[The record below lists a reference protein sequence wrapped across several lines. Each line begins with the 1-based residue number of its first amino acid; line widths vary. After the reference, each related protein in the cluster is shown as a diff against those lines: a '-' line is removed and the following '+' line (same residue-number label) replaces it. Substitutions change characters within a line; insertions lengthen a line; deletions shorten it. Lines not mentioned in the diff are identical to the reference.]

1 MKKNQQLLRHLS
13 GLMLLMAV
21 LLNSVTFAQKSKKND
36 LPSDTLKSDVL
47 GGLKWRGIGPAFT
60 SGRIAVLAVNPE
72 NHSEYYVGVASGHI
86 WKTINN
92 GTTFTPVFDN
102 YGAYSIGALTIDPNN
117 TQVVWAGT
125 GENNH
130 QRALGYGN
138 GVYKSEDGG
147 KSWKN
152 MGLKDSR
159 QIGKIL
165 IDPRNSDVVY
175 VAAEGSVWGPGGER
189 GLYKSIDGGKTW
201 ERILF
206 VSENTGIN
214 HLTMDPRNP
223 DVIYATS
230 EQRRR
235 HFYTK
240 IGGGPE
246 SAVYKTTD
254 AGKNWQ
260 KLTNGTPSG
269 HVGGMC
275 IEVSPANPDIV
286 YLIAEAQD
294 DNGGFFRSTNRGASW
309 SKMSSYT
316 SSGQYFNIIVPDPVD
331 AEKVYSME
339 VVSKV
344 TTDGGKTWNNIG
356 LKNRH
361 VDDHCMW
368 IDPGDT
374 RHWTIGGDGGLYE
387 TYDNGENYIF
397 KSNLPV
403 TQFYRVNVD
412 NSLPFYWVYGGTQDN
427 NSMGGPSQ
435 NINSAGVASDE
446 WVVTLGGDGFWQ
458 AIEKDNPNIVYSA
471 YQYGNIYRYDK
482 ASGEAMKIKP
492 EPRKNELHYR
502 WNWDSPFILSKH
514 NQTTLYMAANKVFK
528 STDRGQSWEVIS
540 EDITRN
546 EDRNQF
552 KVMDKYWP
560 SNAVAKDVSTSQW
573 GTVVALAESP
583 VKAGLIY
590 AGTDDGLIQI
600 SEDDGKNWRKA
611 ENFPSVPKY
620 AYVSD
625 VFPSR
630 FDENIVYATFNNI
643 KSDDFTA
650 YVLKSTDKGRS
661 WTSISA
667 NLPKETVHTIAQDF
681 INPDLLFAGTEYS
694 FYFSVDGGKIWTK
707 LTNGMPDI
715 AVRDIAIQE
724 REHDLVVATF
734 GRGFYILHNYSPL
747 REINAKKLSETEAI
761 LFPVKDALMYLE
773 SDSRYGQG
781 SMYFTAPN
789 PEFGATFTY
798 FLKETPKSLKQ
809 DRLKKEK
816 ELFEKGEPIPQPSRE
831 TLLAEA
837 DEQAAYLIFTIKDAD
852 GNIVR
857 KLYQAPQKGINRV
870 NWKLRFDSPSAR
882 TSDKAEFKPTD
893 NNRDGHMILPG
904 KYSVEMAM
912 NVNGTEKKLGEA
924 QTFNAVL
931 LNNTTLPAK
940 DRPAL
945 NSFYAEAAHAWRIV
959 DGAERFAAELRKRNE
974 NIRQL
979 LHYTYTAPDALR
991 EKTREISRQLKA
1003 IDFLLNGTEAKAS
1016 FEEVPPEQVS
1026 VNYRLGVVL
1035 AGTWGST
1042 SEPTKAMHENLKLVN
1057 EAIPQLHAQLQAI
1070 DKELE
1075 SIEST
1080 LDDLKTPYTPGRLPR
1095 LE

>member
-1 MKKNQQLLRHLS
+1 MKRIFSREQHLPVYLLIAAILLVMNVNAQKNKKNES
-13 GLMLLMAV
+13 
-21 LLNSVTFAQKSKKND
+21 N
-36 LPSDTLKSDVL
+36 SDTLKSELL
-47 GGLKWRGIGPAFT
+47 GGMSWRGIGPAFT
-60 SGRIAVLAVNPE
+60 SGRIAVLAVNPQ

-86 WKTINN
+86 WKTVNN
-92 GTTFTPVFDN
+92 GTTFTPIFDN

-138 GVYKSEDGG
+138 GVYKSDDGG

-152 MGLKDSR
+152 MGLKESR

-189 GLYKSIDGGKTW
+189 GLYKTTDGGKNW
-201 ERILF
+201 EKVLNI
-206 VSENTGIN
+206 SENTGVN
-214 HLTMDPRNP
+214 HMTMDPRNP

-269 HVGGMC
+269 DAGGMC

-286 YLIAEAQD
+286 YLIAEAAD
-294 DNGGFFRSTNRGASW
+294 DNGGFFRSTNHGASW

-316 SSGQYFNIIVPDPVD
+316 SSGQYFNILVCDPVNPD
-331 AEKVYSME
+331 KVFNMD

-344 TTDGGKTWNNIG
+344 TTDGGKTWNSLG

-368 IDPGDT
+368 VDPTDT
-374 RHWTIGGDGGLYE
+374 NHWTIGGDGGLYE
-387 TYDNGENYIF
+387 TFDNGANYIF

-446 WVVTLGGDGFWQ
+446 WIVTLGGDGFWQ

-492 EPRKNELHYR
+492 EPRKDEVHYR

-514 NQTTLYMAANKVFK
+514 NQTTLYMAANKVFR
-528 STDRGQSWEVIS
+528 STDRGNSWEVIS

-552 KVMDKYWP
+552 AVMGKYWP

-573 GTVVALAESP
+573 GTVVSLAESP
-583 VKAGLIY
+583 VKAGLIF

-600 SEDDGKNWRKA
+600 TEDDGKTWRKA
-611 ENFPSVPKY
+611 DNFPGVPKY

-630 FDENIVYATFNNI
+630 FDENVVYATFNNI
-643 KSDDFTA
+643 KSDDFNS
-650 YVLKSTDKGRS
+650 YVLKSSDKGRS
-661 WTSISA
+661 WSSIAA

-681 INPDLLFAGTEYS
+681 INPDLLFVGTEFS

-707 LTNGMPDI
+707 LTNGLPDI

-724 REHDLVVATF
+724 REHDLVIATF

-747 REINAKKLSETEAI
+747 REISAKKLQESEAI
-761 LFPVKDALMYLE
+761 LFPIKDALMYLE

-781 SMYFTAPN
+781 STYFTAPN

-798 FLKETPKSLKQ
+798 YLKEAPSSLKK

-816 ELFEKGEPIPQPSRE
+816 ELFEKGEPIPQPTRE
-831 TLLAEA
+831 ILLAEE
-837 DEQAAYLIFTIKDAD
+837 DEQPAFLIFTIRDAE

-857 KLYQAPQKGINRV
+857 KLYQSPQKGVNRV

-882 TSDKAEFKPTD
+882 TNDKAEFVPT
-893 NNRDGHMILPG
+893 NNNGDGHLILPG
-904 KYSVEMAM
+904 KYSVELSL
-912 NVNGTEKKLGEA
+912 NTNGIEKKLGEA
-924 QTFNAVL
+924 QSFNAVL
-931 LNNTTLPAK
+931 LNNTSLPAK

-945 NSFYAEAAHAWRIV
+945 NNFYAEAAHAWRIV

-979 LHYTYTAPDALR
+979 LHYTYSAPDAMR
-991 EKTREISRQLKA
+991 EKTRDISRQLKA
-1003 IDFLLNGTEAKAS
+1003 IDFMLNGTEAKAS

-1026 VNYRLGVVL
+1026 LNYRLGVVL
-1035 AGTWGST
+1035 SGIWGTT
-1042 SEPTKAMHENLKLVN
+1042 SEPTKTMRDNLTLVN
-1057 EAIPQLHAQLQAI
+1057 DAIAALHAQLKTI
-1070 DKELE
+1070 DNDLKA
-1075 SIEST
+1075 IESS

>member
-13 GLMLLMAV
+13 GWMLLMAM
-21 LLNSVTFAQKSKKND
+21 LLSSVTFAQKSKKND

-86 WKTINN
+86 WKTNNN

-294 DNGGFFRSTNRGASW
+294 ENGGFFRSTNRGASW

-368 IDPGDT
+368 IDPSDT

-387 TYDNGENYIF
+387 TFDNGENYIF

-492 EPRKNELHYR
+492 EPRKDELHYR

-583 VKAGLIY
+583 VKAGLLY

-747 REINAKKLSETEAI
+747 RDINAKKLRETEAI

-809 DRLKKEK
+809 DRLKREK

-857 KLYQAPQKGINRV
+857 KIYQSPQKGINRV

-904 KYSVEMAM
+904 KYSVEMSL
-912 NVNGTEKKLGEA
+912 NVNGTEKKLGET

-979 LHYTYTAPDALR
+979 LHYTYTAPDALS
-991 EKTREISRQLKA
+991 EKTRDISRQLKA

-1035 AGTWGST
+1035 AGIWGST
-1042 SEPTKAMHENLKLVN
+1042 SEPTKAMRENLSMVN
-1057 EAIPQLHAQLQAI
+1057 EVIPQLHAQLQAI
-1070 DKELE
+1070 DNELE

>member
-189 GLYKSIDGGKTW
+189 GLYKSIDGGKNW

>member
-1 MKKNQQLLRHLS
+1 MKRIFSREQHLPVYLLIAAILLVMNVNAQKNKKNES
-13 GLMLLMAV
+13 
-21 LLNSVTFAQKSKKND
+21 N
-36 LPSDTLKSDVL
+36 SDTLKSELL
-47 GGLKWRGIGPAFT
+47 GGMSWRGIGPAFT
-60 SGRIAVLAVNPE
+60 SGRIAVLAVNPQ

-86 WKTINN
+86 WKTVNN
-92 GTTFTPVFDN
+92 GTTFTPIFDN

-138 GVYKSEDGG
+138 GVYKSDDGG
-147 KSWKN
+147 KNWKN
-152 MGLKDSR
+152 MGLKESR

-189 GLYKSIDGGKTW
+189 GLYKTTDGGKSW
-201 ERILF
+201 EKVLNI
-206 VSENTGIN
+206 SENTGVN
-214 HLTMDPRNP
+214 HMTMDPRNP

-269 HVGGMC
+269 DVGGMC

-286 YLIAEAQD
+286 YLIAEAAD

-316 SSGQYFNIIVPDPVD
+316 SSGQYFNILVCDPVNPD
-331 AEKVYSME
+331 KVFNMD

-344 TTDGGKTWNNIG
+344 TTDGGKTWNSLG

-368 IDPGDT
+368 VDPTDT
-374 RHWTIGGDGGLYE
+374 NHWTIGGDGGLYE
-387 TYDNGENYIF
+387 TFDNGANYIF

-446 WVVTLGGDGFWQ
+446 WIVTLGGDGFWQ

-492 EPRKNELHYR
+492 EPRKDEVHYR

-514 NQTTLYMAANKVFK
+514 NQTTLYMAANKVFR
-528 STDRGQSWEVIS
+528 STDRGNSWEVIS

-552 KVMDKYWP
+552 AVMGKYWP

-573 GTVVALAESP
+573 GTVVSLAESP
-583 VKAGLIY
+583 VKAGLIF

-600 SEDDGKNWRKA
+600 TEDDGKTWRKA
-611 ENFPSVPKY
+611 DNFPGVPKY

-630 FDENIVYATFNNI
+630 FDENVVYATFNNI
-643 KSDDFTA
+643 KSDDFNS
-650 YVLKSTDKGRS
+650 YVLKSSDKGRS
-661 WTSISA
+661 WSSIAA

-681 INPDLLFAGTEYS
+681 INPDLLFVGTEFS

-707 LTNGMPDI
+707 LTNGLPDI

-724 REHDLVVATF
+724 REHDLVIATF

-747 REINAKKLSETEAI
+747 REISAKKLQESEAI
-761 LFPVKDALMYLE
+761 LFPIKDALMYLE

-781 SMYFTAPN
+781 STYFTAPN

-798 FLKETPKSLKQ
+798 YLKEAPSSLKK

-816 ELFEKGEPIPQPSRE
+816 ELFEKGEPIPQPTRE
-831 TLLAEA
+831 ILLAEE
-837 DEQAAYLIFTIKDAD
+837 DEQPAFLIFTIRDAE

-857 KLYQAPQKGINRV
+857 KLYQSPQKGVNRV

-882 TSDKAEFKPTD
+882 TNDKAEFVPT
-893 NNRDGHMILPG
+893 NNNGDGHLILPG
-904 KYSVEMAM
+904 KYSVELSL
-912 NVNGTEKKLGEA
+912 NTNGIEKKLGEA
-924 QTFNAVL
+924 QSFNAVL
-931 LNNTTLPAK
+931 LNNTSLPAK

-945 NSFYAEAAHAWRIV
+945 NNFYAEAAHAWRIV

-979 LHYTYTAPDALR
+979 LHYTYSAPDAMR
-991 EKTREISRQLKA
+991 EKTRDISRQLKA
-1003 IDFLLNGTEAKAS
+1003 IDFMLNGTEAKAS

-1026 VNYRLGVVL
+1026 LNYRLGVVL
-1035 AGTWGST
+1035 SGIWGTT
-1042 SEPTKAMHENLKLVN
+1042 SEPTKTMRDNLTLVN
-1057 EAIPQLHAQLQAI
+1057 DAIAALHAQLKTI
-1070 DKELE
+1070 DNDLKA
-1075 SIEST
+1075 IESS